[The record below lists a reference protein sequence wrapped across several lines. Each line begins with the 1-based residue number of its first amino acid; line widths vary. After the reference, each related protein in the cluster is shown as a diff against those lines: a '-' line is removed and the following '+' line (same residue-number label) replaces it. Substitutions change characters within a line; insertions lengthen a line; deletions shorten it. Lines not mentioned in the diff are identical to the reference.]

1 MARPRRSRTRGR
13 RRSTRAP
20 RRVARFRF
28 VPKPPYSF
36 ALTVHKPAGWHWL
49 TPGEVWDDT
58 TETVFTAL
66 RLGDGRTIGIKARGV
81 GDVVRPAVVVEA
93 YAAQPLTLPARRE
106 LRNILRHALDV
117 DADIR
122 GFYRLAAR
130 DAVLKTRVRR
140 LYGLREGYWSGL
152 WPLLVLAVTLQMA
165 PIKRSMAM
173 LQAFLEHYGQRL
185 RVDGHRVRL
194 WPTPERT
201 AAAPLREL
209 RTRCRLGY
217 RAKALKAIARRL
229 RAGFPSLEELKN
241 MQPEAATRKLQ
252 ELYGVGAYS
261 AAMVTPHVSF
271 PLDVW
276 SVQIFARLLGVRI
289 PKGRDPREFIPRVAR
304 AAERRWGEWRGL
316 AFVYVLN
323 SLEESREDVRR
334 G

>member
-1 MARPRRSRTRGR
+1 MPRRRPSNPRRR
-13 RRSTRAP
+13 RRSTHAL

-28 VPKPPYSF
+28 EPKPPYSF

-49 TPGEVWDDT
+49 TPGEIWDDAT
-58 TETVFTAL
+58 GTIFTAL
-66 RLGDGRTIGIKARGV
+66 RLGDGRTIGIKARSSGRV
-81 GDVVRPAVVVEA
+81 TRPAVAVEA
-93 YAAQPLTLPARRE
+93 YAAQPLTRAARRE
-106 LRNILRHALDV
+106 LRDTLRRALDA

-122 GFYRLAAR
+122 GFYRLAKR
-130 DAVLKTRVRR
+130 DAALRNRVRR
-140 LYGLREGYWSGL
+140 LYGLHEGYWTGL
-152 WPLLVLAVTLQMA
+152 WPLLVLAITLQMA

-173 LQAFLEHYGQRL
+173 LHAFLEHYGQRL
-185 RVDGHRVRL
+185 RVDGHSVRL
-194 WPTPERT
+194 WPTPERI

-217 RAKALKAIARRL
+217 RAKALKAIARQL
-229 RAGFPSLEELKN
+229 CAGFPSLEELKD
-241 MQPEAATRKLQ
+241 MEPEAANRKLR

-289 PKGRDPREFIPRVAR
+289 PKGRDPREFIPGVAR

-323 SLEESREDVRR
+323 SLEETA
-334 G
+334 

>member
-1 MARPRRSRTRGR
+1 LKAQGSRPKIRSV

-49 TPGEVWDDT
+49 TPGETWDDA
-58 TETVFTAL
+58 TETMFTGL
-66 RLGDGRTIGIKARGV
+66 RLSHGRAIGIKARSTG
-81 GDVVRPAVVVEA
+81 GARPAVIVGA
-93 YAAQPLTLPARRE
+93 YAAQPLTRAERRE
-106 LRNILRHALDV
+106 LRLTLRHALDV
-117 DADIR
+117 DADIK

-130 DAVLKTRVRR
+130 DAVLGPLARR
-140 LYGLREGYWSGL
+140 LRGMHEGYWAGL

-173 LQAFLEHYGQRL
+173 LHALLEHYGQRM
-185 RVDGHRVRL
+185 RFDNHSVRL
-194 WPTPERT
+194 WPTPERI

-209 RTRCRLGY
+209 KARCRLGY
-217 RAKALKAIARRL
+217 RAKVLKRIANRLETGFPLLDELKAMEPAT
-229 RAGFPSLEELKN
+229 
-241 MQPEAATRKLQ
+241 AANKLQ

-276 SVQIFARLLGVRI
+276 SVQIFAPLLGVRI
-289 PKGRDPREFIPRVAR
+289 PRDRDPRELIPRVER

-316 AFVYVLN
+316 ALVYVLN
-323 SLEESREDVRR
+323 ALDET